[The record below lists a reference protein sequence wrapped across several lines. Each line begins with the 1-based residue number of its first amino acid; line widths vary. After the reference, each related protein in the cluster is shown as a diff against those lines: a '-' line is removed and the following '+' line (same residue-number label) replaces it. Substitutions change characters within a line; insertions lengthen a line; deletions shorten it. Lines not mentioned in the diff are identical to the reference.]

1 MTQPTC
7 AAATCQRCQ
16 QPAAAENDCPA
27 DSMRYVPA
35 GDACGND
42 CGGFET
48 PSVMPLSTVF
58 INVQAYRTGFCPGEA
73 LMKGTLFPELVSPYT
88 RGC

>member
-7 AAATCQRCQ
+7 TATCVRCQ
-16 QPAAAENDCPA
+16 QNAAAETDCPA
-27 DSMRYVPA
+27 DPMRYVPA
-35 GDACGND
+35 GDACGTD
-42 CGGFET
+42 CDGLDV
-48 PSVMPLSTVF
+48 PSDLPLATAFV
-58 INVQAYRTGFCPGEA
+58 NVQTYRTGFCPSEA